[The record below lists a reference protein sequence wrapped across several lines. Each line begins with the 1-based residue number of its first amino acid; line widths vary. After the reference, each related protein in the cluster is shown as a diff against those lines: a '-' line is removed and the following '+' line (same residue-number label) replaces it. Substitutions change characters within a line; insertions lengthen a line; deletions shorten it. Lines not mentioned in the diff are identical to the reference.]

1 MTLSKLLSLSDI
13 SLILICKMSELVPKV
28 PSVSDVSC
36 PRVECPTGSWKKMEI
51 CPIGLKTHHVFQGE
65 KRSKEDP
72 GYLGVGEWRKMSGLT
87 QPLFKWKPRRVSDC
101 FG

>member
-13 SLILICKMSELVPKV
+13 SLILTCKMSELVPKG
-28 PSVSDVSC
+28 PSISDVSC
-36 PRVECPTGSWKKMEI
+36 PRVECPIGSWRKMEI
-51 CPIGLKTHHVFQGE
+51 CPTGLKTLHVFHGE

-72 GYLGVGEWRKMSGLT
+72 GYLGVGEWRKMSGLR
-87 QPLFKWKPRRVSDC
+87 QPLFKWKPWRVSDF

>member
-36 PRVECPTGSWKKMEI
+36 PRVECPTGRWKKMEI
-51 CPIGLKTHHVFQGE
+51 CPIGLKNHHVFQGE
-65 KRSKEDP
+65 KRSK
-72 GYLGVGEWRKMSGLT
+72 GA
-87 QPLFKWKPRRVSDC
+87 F
-101 FG
+101 